1 MWSKY
6 TKNETMEMTKS
17 SGTFKATYH
26 NAMLYIIIVICKE
39 KMANEFP

>member
-1 MWSKY
+1 MK
-6 TKNETMEMTKS
+6 MTKS

-26 NAMLYIIIVICKE
+26 NAMLYITIFICKE